1 MTDKRVLEL
10 IEHLLYSCSVV
21 GISREHFNIHLQG
34 RGFVVEVIEE
44 SKLGNWLLNNNLEK
58 WFDIKQDKDVES
70 TVDKVQ
76 ELMEKFNEYY
86 ELD

>member
-21 GISREHFNIHLQG
+21 GVSREHFNIHLQD
-34 RGFVVEVIEE
+34 RDFVVEVAEE
-44 SKLGNWLLNNNLEK
+44 SDLGCWLLENNLEK

-86 ELD
+86 DQ

>member
-1 MTDKRVLEL
+1 MTDNRMLEL

-21 GISREHFNIHLQG
+21 GISREHFNIHLQD
-34 RGFVVEVIEE
+34 RGFVIEVAEE
-44 SKLGNWLLNNNLEK
+44 SDLGCWLLSNNLEK
-58 WFDIKQDKDVES
+58 WFDIKREKDVES

-86 ELD
+86 ELV

>member
-21 GISREHFNIHLQG
+21 GISREHFNIHLQD
-34 RGFVVEVIEE
+34 RDFVVEVAEE
-44 SKLGNWLLNNNLEK
+44 SDLGNWLFENNLEK

-76 ELMEKFNEYY
+76 KLMEEFNEYY
-86 ELD
+86 GQ

>member
-21 GISREHFNIHLQG
+21 GISREHLNIHLYDDS
-34 RGFVVEVIEE
+34 FTLEVAEE
-44 SKLGNWLLNNNLEK
+44 SDLGNWLIENSLEK

-86 ELD
+86 GL

>member
-21 GISREHFNIHLQG
+21 GISREHFNIHLQD

-58 WFDIKQDKDVES
+58 WFDIKQDKDVEF
-70 TVDKVQ
+70 TVDKVHK
-76 ELMEKFNEYY
+76 LMEEFNEYY
-86 ELD
+86 G